1 MATNEQAII
10 NNAVGVLNQIIDN
23 LAGEDITPAIIK
35 SSAVEYINSKAA
47 KKFDSNRGFVG
58 STYKNRR
65 YKYAVNIIVNRLCYS
80 GLVLRVRSDLCD
92 KLKQDAYDMYDPSE
106 IDSLP
111 RWKYNV
117 RRLRNNFSQGLR
129 SFISRH
135 FPEPLEDGGIT
146 YKVRATK
153 KNRRR
158 RRTRTRRRRHRKRS
172 R

>member
-47 KKFDSNRGFVG
+47 KKFDSNRGLIG

-65 YKYAVNIIVNRLCYS
+65 YKYAVNIIVNRLCNG
-80 GLVLRVRSDLCD
+80 GLVLRVRSDVCD
-92 KLKQDAYDMYDPSE
+92 NLKQDAYDMYDPSE

-111 RWKYNV
+111 LWKYNA
-117 RRLRNNFSQGLR
+117 RRLRNNFLNLR
-129 SFISRH
+129 SFYSRRIDR
-135 FPEPLEDGGIT
+135 L
-146 YKVRATK
+146 
-153 KNRRR
+153 
-158 RRTRTRRRRHRKRS
+158 
-172 R
+172 